1 MSAHTL
7 KMLVDVTL
15 LSDILFNLTLD
26 DSYSHVQDHRFLLTS
41 LQKMKRRSKKLSNA
55 KTLEE
60 SRVNTLKLGHSH
72 IVISIYNF

>member
-7 KMLVDVTL
+7 KILVDMTL

-26 DSYSHVQDHRFLLTS
+26 DSYSHVQDHRFLLAS
-41 LQKMKRRSKKLSNA
+41 LQKMKRRSKKLSNT

-72 IVISIYNF
+72 IVISI